1 MLNRGH
7 AEPGTTLWPMAKLTP
22 FAEYWSVLRVPAP
35 SAREALSRVARA
47 SWAGAASG
55 EHSST
60 KVVTRASTLPISGLL
75 AVGEPGANRRGGHA
89 GGHPR
94 DAATASQ
101 ARTAGRLERVGLD
114 LNCHEIV
121 LGHQG
126 SDGRTTVERAMRA
139 RPIVVVQPGGQ
150 RLGAVARRGIGA
162 AVGPLA
168 QEGLDEA
175 LGFGVRARGVGPGA
189 EVAHTS
195 TAAEAGKA
203 IRAIP
208 GAVIE
213 YEGMRK
219 REATSP
225 PCSGYPFSRLP
236 RHEGGA
242 HMPDDRCRL
251 GSDDVVIGLDL
262 ASAEHQ
268 VVVLTADGRRLTRF
282 KIPHSR
288 VGLEELLRRT
298 MPAALSRTGGSR
310 VFAFEATGHVWE
322 AVAYILRARGERY
335 VVINPLT
342 TFRVREA
349 RQLSREKTDLT
360 DAEQIAELCRS
371 GLVTRTQLVAR
382 PYLALR
388 RAWGEYRR
396 LREERARLK
405 VLVAHQL
412 YGLFPEFLRVW
423 ADLLQPGA
431 LAVLRTGLTPA
442 TMAAL
447 SLGEF
452 VARVREHRARRRVWR
467 FKLAQVPRY
476 AEQTIACPDGD
487 DVLAREVQRAVARI
501 DVLTAQMTTVAT
513 EVDALL
519 ADLQETPYLRTIP
532 GLGWASVAGLLA
544 HVGAITKYRHGR
556 QLINLA
562 GTK

>member
-1 MLNRGH
+1 M
-7 AEPGTTLWPMAKLTP
+7 
-22 FAEYWSVLRVPAP
+22 VLPT
-35 SAREALSRVARA
+35 
-47 SWAGAASG
+47 G
-55 EHSST
+55 
-60 KVVTRASTLPISGLL
+60 GLL
-75 AVGEPGANRRGGHA
+75 ARAASIRQLPEGVQGLVDVPG
-89 GGHPR
+89 
-94 DAATASQ
+94 
-101 ARTAGRLERVGLD
+101 
-114 LNCHEIV
+114 
-121 LGHQG
+121 QG
-126 SDGRTTVERAMRA
+126 DGIESD
-139 RPIVVVQPGGQ
+139 PWGGQ
-150 RLGAVARRGIGA
+150 RLLPVRGECRGGQDPLVGRLGGVILFVDPAPDPMFVEQLADGPEEIVLQAEQIVEALQHGAGGASAVAVVADQAPHEQAVARLD
-162 AVGPLA
+162 P
-168 QEGLDEA
+168 GLVI
-175 LGFGVRARGVGPGA
+175 L
-189 EVAHTS
+189 
-195 TAAEAGKA
+195 A
-203 IRAIP
+203 IRAPAREADAPALAPAEQAGVDELAAI
-208 GAVIE
+208 VE

-236 RHEGGA
+236 RHEGGT

-262 ASAEHQ
+262 ASVEHQ
-268 VVVLTADGRRLTRF
+268 VVVLTADGQRLTRF

-298 MPAALSRTGGSR
+298 MPAALSRTRGR
-310 VFAFEATGHVWE
+310 RAFAFEATGHVWE

-371 GLVTRTQLVAR
+371 GLVTRTQLEAR

-396 LREERARLK
+396 LREERARLQA
-405 VLVAHQL
+405 LVAHQL

-452 VARVREHRARRRVWR
+452 VARVREHRAGRRVWR
-467 FKLAQVPRY
+467 FKLAQVHRY
-476 AEQTIACPDGD
+476 AEQTIACPDGV